1 MKVNNNWEAQY
12 KVEARVM
19 CGVSVVGFIVVD
31 RNGNTKRVRKEAFE
45 KLALDNKIFNCSAN
59 IYNNRVN
66 LRGIGIKLKDL
77 PVIKI
82 KETVV

>member
-12 KVEARVM
+12 KVEERVM

-31 RNGNTKRVRKEAFE
+31 RKEAFE

-82 KETVV
+82 KETVG